1 MKPNNPQIDN
11 QIYNVEINTLKEYPN
26 NARIGNTVAISESLK
41 TNGQY
46 RPIVVRKETNEI
58 LAGNHTWKAAK
69 VLNWKTIKV
78 TYVENITDEQAT
90 KIVLADNRYNEIGGY
105 DSKKLVEL
113 LTSIEDLTGTGY
125 DAEYMIELEKSL
137 LPDAPIQ
144 LTDPEET
151 PEPEP
156 EKVTSKMGDVW
167 LLGEHRLIVGD
178 ATKPEDYQKLTNGIK
193 VDCII
198 TDPPYNV
205 NYEGGTGL
213 KIKNDHMSDSNFNI
227 FLDKAF
233 TEMLENTKLGGPIYV
248 FHADGS
254 GNSFRNSFIKSGWL
268 LKQVLIWVKN
278 TIVLSRQDYHWQ
290 HEPILYGWKP
300 GAAHPYVQ
308 DRTQSTVIDDQPKFA
323 DMKKEELI
331 EYLANLYEKSTI
343 LRENKPAR
351 NAEHPTM
358 KPVSLIKRLIENSS
372 NIGDIIL
379 DPFAGS
385 GSTLIAAYG
394 LNRKAYLIEYDPVYA
409 DVICKR
415 FQAHTGLL
423 PVLESTGQPHDFKV
437 GETK

>member
-1 MKPNNPQIDN
+1 MNNNPQIDN
-11 QIYNVEINTLKEYPN
+11 TIYDIQINELIEYPN
-26 NARIGNTVAISESLK
+26 NARIGNTTAISESLK

-69 VLNWKTIKV
+69 ALNWDTIKV

-105 DSKKLVEL
+105 DSNKLVEL
-113 LTSIEDLTGTGY
+113 LYSVDDLTGTGY
-125 DAEYMIELEKSL
+125 DIDYIIELEKSL
-137 LPDAPIQ
+137 LPDEPEQ
-144 LTDPEET
+144 LTPPDEVPEEN
-151 PEPEP
+151 P
-156 EKVTSKMGDVW
+156 KNIKSKTGDVW
-167 LLGEHRLIVGD
+167 ILGEHRLIVGD
-178 ATKPEDYQKLTNGIK
+178 ATNLEDYEKLTNGVK
-193 VDCII
+193 VDCVI

-213 KIKNDHMSDSNFNI
+213 KIKNDHMSDSNFNT

-233 TEMLENTKLGGPIYV
+233 SAMIEVTKAGGPIYV

-254 GNSFRNSFIKSGWL
+254 SLAFRNSFIKSGWL
-268 LKQVLIWVKN
+268 LKQVLIWVKDRL
-278 TIVLSRQDYHWQ
+278 VLSRQDYHWQ

-331 EYLANLYEKSTI
+331 EYLAKLYSTSTI
-343 LRENKPAR
+343 LREAKPNR
-351 NAEHPTM
+351 NGEHPTM
-358 KPVSLIKRLIENSS
+358 KPVNLVARLIENSS

-394 LNRKAYLIEYDPVYA
+394 TNRKAWVIEYDPIYA

-415 FQAHTGLL
+415 FQKHTGIL
-423 PVLESTGQPHDFKV
+423 PVLEETGQPHDFDT
-437 GETK
+437 E